1 MAMVEYKEQGG
12 IAHIALNR
20 PEKLNALTDD
30 MFSELCDALYRL
42 NDDENAQIGIISGS
56 GRAFCSGAD
65 VRQRQ
70 LKPRQEIE
78 RLGGFASREARIEAP
93 IFRSSHAKPL
103 IAAVHGYAFGVALRL
118 ALYCDLLVAS
128 KGAKFQITET
138 SRGVNATLYW
148 MLLTQRG
155 AGGFAN
161 DVALTGRVWL
171 AEEGAANGVVNR
183 LAECGQHIE
192 VAEALAR
199 AVLNNP
205 PLAVRAVAEFRRSI
219 LEELESKAYAMRP
232 RGLHLTEDFRESAQ
246 AAVEKRKPVFRGR

>member
-20 PEKLNALTDD
+20 PEKLNALSDD
-30 MFSELCDALYRL
+30 MCSELCAALYRL
-42 NDDENAQIGIISGS
+42 NDDGNAQIGIISGN

-70 LKPRQEIE
+70 LKPREEIE
-78 RLGGFASREARIEAP
+78 RLGGFASREAKIEAP

-103 IAAVHGYAFGVALRL
+103 IAAVHGYAFGAALRL

-128 KGAKFQITET
+128 KGTKFQITET

-183 LAECGQHIE
+183 LAECGQHLE
-192 VAEALAR
+192 VAAALAR
-199 AVLNNP
+199 DVLNNP
-205 PLAVRAVAEFRRSI
+205 PLAVRAVAEFRRSV
-219 LEELESKAYAMRP
+219 LEELESRAYAMRP
-232 RGLHLTEDFRESAQ
+232 RGLHLTEDFRESAL
-246 AAVEKRKPVFRGR
+246 AAVEKRKPIFRGR